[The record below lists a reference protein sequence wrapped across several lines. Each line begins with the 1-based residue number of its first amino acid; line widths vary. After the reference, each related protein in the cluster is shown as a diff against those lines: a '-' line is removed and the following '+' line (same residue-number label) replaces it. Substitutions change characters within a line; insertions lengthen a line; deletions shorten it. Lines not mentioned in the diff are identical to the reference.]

1 MRVFVLILC
10 GIMLPWVARGASSGA
25 GDCDYEKHQIKVE
38 ITSIKELSSSKSPKY
53 EIRFVVLIT
62 EELPVMIE
70 NRVYGRDYQMLLR
83 NKTFPG
89 PEFLRK
95 YKIAEGSQFDS
106 VFNLRTRGH
115 CRSSFFEFPD
125 IKLNDYSESQP

>member
-10 GIMLPWVARGASSGA
+10 GILLPWVAQASSSGT
-25 GDCDYEKHQIKVE
+25 GGCDYEKHQIKVE
-38 ITSIKELSSSKSPKY
+38 ITSVRELSSSKSPRY

-62 EELPVMIE
+62 EELPAMIE
-70 NRVYGRDYQMLLR
+70 NRVYGHDYQMLLH

-95 YKIAEGSQFDS
+95 YNIAEGSQFDS
-106 VFNLRTRGH
+106 VINIRSRGH

-125 IKLNDYSESQP
+125 IKLDDYFESQP